1 MIFLTFVENAFKYG
15 ASSNRYCDILIKL
28 HLNNGIL
35 LFETQNLIVRH
46 SDEFRKDIPIGI
58 DNCRNRLSGLYP
70 DNYSLNIKDEN
81 GLFNVE
87 VRINLNEHE

>member
-15 ASSNRYCDILIKL
+15 ASSSHYCDILIKL
-28 HLNNGIL
+28 HINNRIL
-35 LFETQNLIVRH
+35 LFETQNNIVRH
-46 SDEFRKDIPIGI
+46 SDEFRKDIPMGI

-70 DNYSLNIKDEN
+70 DSYSLTIRDEN

-87 VRINLNEHE
+87 VRINLNGHE